1 MAPAHTH
8 THTHTHTHRERKE
21 RVREK
26 GRTDTTPPPPRR
38 GLFLLFTGRLFDE
51 GVSSSRRRKQ
61 TDVLFANPGEEEKIP
76 VARQGNGC

>member
-1 MAPAHTH
+1 MAPMPAHTH
-8 THTHTHTHRERKE
+8 THTQRKE
-21 RVREK
+21 RESAHRMKKV
-26 GRTDTTPPPPRR
+26 GPALPPPPRR